1 MNGRKVLPIDFW
13 TGKQMLHFN
22 IQKVMMTF
30 RTLGKY
36 FSYQKSIFDLNDL
49 KNTYMKLLR
58 TCLASSVAR
67 ELAKPTT
74 AKYSYY

>member
-13 TGKQMLHFN
+13 TGKQMRHFN

-30 RTLGKY
+30 RTFGKY
-36 FSYQKSIFDLNDL
+36 FSYQKSIFDLNDS

-74 AKYSYY
+74 AKYS